1 MQVTR
6 VEREQSL
13 YICLLDPCHFF
24 LKRFQPLYLDSGTI
38 LFLIC
43 QYILSSGIKYVNS
56 KKPLNE
62 AVTTEN

>member
-24 LKRFQPLYLDSGTI
+24 LKRFQPLYPI